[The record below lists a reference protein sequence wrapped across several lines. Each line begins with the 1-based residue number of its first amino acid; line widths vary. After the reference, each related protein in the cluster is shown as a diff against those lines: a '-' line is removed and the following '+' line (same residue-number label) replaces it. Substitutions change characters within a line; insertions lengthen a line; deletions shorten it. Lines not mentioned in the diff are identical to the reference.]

1 MQYTTLSNKIRKHF
15 SLSEARLSCLVQI
28 VLGLISVS
36 SVNLKRLTPSLSGKS
51 KFDSKYRKLQRF
63 FSEFTFSSIQLARFI
78 AHFFNTDNK
87 PWVLALD
94 RTNWAYGKTPINI
107 LTLAIVQDGTAI
119 PLLWK
124 LLPKKGTSN
133 TQERI
138 HIVDLFLKI
147 FPINKIQMLLCDR
160 EFIGF
165 DWVRALI
172 ERSIPFCIRVREN
185 MKIYCPKGKLL
196 NKGIRRL
203 GRGCSLIFKGNYYIC
218 DKTGVQAKGISVAA
232 HRRKDNGELVIIIT
246 NEDPYQALEN
256 YAKRWGIEVLF
267 AHLKKRGFNI
277 EDTHLTE
284 PERISTMLAMV
295 SIAYLWALKIGKWRA
310 ATQTPIRLKS
320 HGRKEISIF
329 RLGLNYLREIFYNT
343 NHHK

>member
-1 MQYTTLSNKIRKHF
+1 
-15 SLSEARLSCLVQI
+15 
-28 VLGLISVS
+28 
-36 SVNLKRLTPSLSGKS
+36 
-51 KFDSKYRKLQRF
+51 
-63 FSEFTFSSIQLARFI
+63 
-78 AHFFNTDNK
+78 
-87 PWVLALD
+87 LALD

-124 LLPKKGTSN
+124 LLPKKGISS

-165 DWVRALI
+165 DWVRSLI
-172 ERSIPFCIRVREN
+172 ERSVPFCIRVREN

-196 NKGIRRL
+196 NKGIRKL

-329 RLGLNYLREIFYNT
+329 RLGLNYLREIFYNINDFWEEFLRAIDLFPDSLNSYT
-343 NHHK
+343 HSKSTT